1 MAQSIFIPK
10 TSTPEILV
18 NPLTDAVSKATE
30 ATQGMSGLE
39 ILYWVL

>member
-10 TSTPEILV
+10 TTDTTPLV
-18 NPLTDAVSKATE
+18 TPITDAVSRATD

-39 ILYWVL
+39 MVYWVL

>member
-10 TSTPEILV
+10 TSDPTPV
-18 NPLTDAVSKATE
+18 VTPLTDAVSKATE

-39 ILYWVL
+39 MVYWII